1 MAEIEL
7 ARDGAV
13 LAVTLNR
20 PQRRNALTLAMW
32 QELRRLA
39 EEAGADDSVRALVLT
54 GAGEHFCAGAD
65 IAEFGAN
72 RADLAQ
78 TRAYDELVDEAC
90 AAFGRVPKPVI
101 AAIRGFCL
109 GGGTGVALACDFR
122 IAAPDARFGI
132 PAARLGIVYGLA
144 ETQSLLATV
153 GLPRAKRL
161 LFTAERIP
169 AEEARR
175 IGLVDEI
182 AADPLEAARAMAAT
196 MAANAPLSIAGAK
209 AILNGLAAGTLAAEE
224 AHALSGRASESEDY
238 REGRT
243 AFLEKRAPVFRG
255 R

>member
-1 MAEIEL
+1 MADIEL
-7 ARDGAV
+7 ARDGA
-13 LAVTLNR
+13 LLTITLNR

-39 EEAGADDSVRALVLT
+39 EEAGADERVRALILT

-65 IAEFGAN
+65 IGEFGAN
-72 RADLAQ
+72 RADPAQ
-78 TRAYDELVDEAC
+78 TKAYDDLVDEAC

-109 GGGTGVALACDFR
+109 GGGTGIALACDLR
-122 IAAPDARFGI
+122 LCAPDAKFGI

-182 AADPLEAARAMAAT
+182 AGDPLATAREMAAS

-209 AILNGLAAGTLAAEE
+209 AILNGLAAGTLKPETAQ
-224 AHALSGRASESEDY
+224 ALSAEASESEDY
-238 REGRT
+238 REGRA
-243 AFLEKRAPVFRG
+243 AFLEKRAPAFRG